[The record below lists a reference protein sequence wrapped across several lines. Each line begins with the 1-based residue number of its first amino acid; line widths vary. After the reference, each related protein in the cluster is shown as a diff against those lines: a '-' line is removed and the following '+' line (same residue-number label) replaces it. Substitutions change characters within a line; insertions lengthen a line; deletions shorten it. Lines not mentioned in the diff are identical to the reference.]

1 MQVASTT
8 KVKSAMP
15 PKRKYAPYAD
25 LARKMGV
32 AKATSQFAIFHEV
45 SQVRESLTGRSS

>member
-1 MQVASTT
+1 MQVASTIN
-8 KVKSAMP
+8 VKSATP

-32 AKATSQFAIFHEV
+32 AKATSQFAIYREV
-45 SQVRESLTGRSS
+45 SRVLAGMNGRSS

>member
-1 MQVASTT
+1 MHVASTT
-8 KVKSAMP
+8 NVKNATP

-32 AKATSQFAIFHEV
+32 AKATSQFAICHEV
-45 SQVRESLTGRSS
+45 SQVLDGLNDRSS